1 MKFSIDI
8 NHPKSKELIEQLEL
22 LDFVSFEDT
31 FVAEEPMASY
41 ISKTQDSKKDFD
53 SMALPG
59 PEIELEELRE
69 AIAEAEKGPFISFD
83 DWKKQWEIKKK
94 DLLQDIGAQ

>member
-8 NHPKSKELIEQLEL
+8 NHPKSKELIEQLAL
-22 LDFVSFEDT
+22 LDFVRFEDN
-31 FVAEEPMASY
+31 FVAKEPMASY
-41 ISKTQDSKKDFD
+41 VSKTQVSKKDFD

-69 AIAEAEKGPFISFD
+69 SIAEAEKGSFISFD
-83 DWKKQWEIKKK
+83 DWKKEWEIKKK
-94 DLLQDIGAQ
+94 DLLKNIV